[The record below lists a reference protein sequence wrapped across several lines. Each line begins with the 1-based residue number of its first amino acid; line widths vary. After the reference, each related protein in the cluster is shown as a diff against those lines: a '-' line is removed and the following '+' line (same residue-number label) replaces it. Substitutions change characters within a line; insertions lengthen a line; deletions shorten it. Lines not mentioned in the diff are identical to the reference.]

1 MKTRRLVAVLV
12 SLLCFFPLTVFPQK
26 QSCPEFS
33 GTAKTK
39 IEERARWLV
48 SESLRQQ
55 VTRKS
60 KPLGQ
65 LIAFKQRHV
74 LVSGVLSDDFAKVE
88 GPYFS
93 ADGVPLK
100 SAIAEDRHTWMMA
113 VAPIEA
119 SGKVPD
125 PNLLEITEHDWTLFY
140 RDERGKKAAVASGK
154 Y

>member
-1 MKTRRLVAVLV
+1 M
-12 SLLCFFPLTVFPQK
+12 
-26 QSCPEFS
+26 
-33 GTAKTK
+33 
-39 IEERARWLV
+39 

-65 LIAFKQRHV
+65 LIAFEQCHV
-74 LVSGVLSDDFAKVE
+74 LVSGVLSDDFTKVQ

-93 ADGVPLK
+93 ADGVPIK
-100 SAIAEDRHTWMMA
+100 SAIAQNRHTWMMA
-113 VAPIEA
+113 VAPA
-119 SGKVPD
+119 QANGKVPN

-140 RDERGKKAAVASGK
+140 RDERGKKTAVASGK